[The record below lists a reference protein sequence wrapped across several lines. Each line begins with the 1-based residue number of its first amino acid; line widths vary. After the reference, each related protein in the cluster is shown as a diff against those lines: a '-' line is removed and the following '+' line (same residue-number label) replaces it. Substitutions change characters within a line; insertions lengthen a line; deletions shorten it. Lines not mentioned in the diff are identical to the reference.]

1 MSYFRLMK
9 KELGKW
15 LMDVAKYMTTAL
27 LLSSTFGDMKNPW
40 VIASV
45 IMASIIT
52 LFAGL
57 CLINDKKKK
66 GELKWE
72 RL

>member
-1 MSYFRLMK
+1 MK

-57 CLINDKKKK
+57 CLINDKKRK
-66 GELKWE
+66 EN
-72 RL
+72 